1 MQRRL
6 IYVHSVLPKEIVF
19 NVTARR
25 ETGGYVARG
34 DDLPD
39 KGGITTQGETLSEL
53 EEMIADIDNGLRV
66 EDGGFA
72 ELIEGSAV
80 SMEEIRRR
88 SYGGWYLTAP
98 QALELGLVAGLI

>member
-1 MQRRL
+1 MAGFSRDRRWLTRDTTLL
-6 IYVHSVLPKEIVF
+6 IHG
-19 NVTARR
+19 RR
-25 ETGGYVARG
+25 MMR
-34 DDLPD
+34 DLHLEGPL
-39 KGGITTQGETLSEL
+39 GSCRRVL

-80 SMEEIRRR
+80 SMDEIRRR

>member
-1 MQRRL
+1 LAKRQ
-6 IYVHSVLPKEIVF
+6 
-19 NVTARR
+19 
-25 ETGGYVARG
+25 
-34 DDLPD
+34 
-39 KGGITTQGETLSEL
+39 
-53 EEMIADIDNGLRV
+53 LRV

-88 SYGGWYLTAP
+88 SYAGWYLTAP